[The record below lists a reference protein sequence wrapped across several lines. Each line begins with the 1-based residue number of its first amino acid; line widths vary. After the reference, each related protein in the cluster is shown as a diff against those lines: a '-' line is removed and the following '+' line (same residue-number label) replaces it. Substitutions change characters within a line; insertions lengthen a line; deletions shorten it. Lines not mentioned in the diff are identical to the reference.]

1 MTRWVLL
8 AMSFALALGAIDAHA
23 ARTLLTDL
31 MKRPPAGLDE
41 PAMSALA
48 LEACVHRA
56 QELDRTGTAIDYEIA
71 AIDREAAEAL
81 MLQKQLN
88 AELPILGSYDEPALN
103 EFQHR
108 VIRHEELAK
117 KFQAEFPLYQKKQKA
132 YDAAVDEFEHI
143 ICATRF
149 RRGDLDAIRTKLDL
163 K

>member
-1 MTRWVLL
+1 
-8 AMSFALALGAIDAHA
+8 
-23 ARTLLTDL
+23 
-31 MKRPPAGLDE
+31 
-41 PAMSALA
+41 
-48 LEACVHRA
+48 
-56 QELDRTGTAIDYEIA
+56 
-71 AIDREAAEAL
+71 

-143 ICATRF
+143 ICANRF
-149 RRGDLDAIRTKLDL
+149 RRGDLDAIRSRLDL

>member
-1 MTRWVLL
+1 MARWVLL
-8 AMSFALALGAIDAHA
+8 AMSFSLALGAIDAHA

-71 AIDREAAEAL
+71 A
-81 MLQKQLN
+81 
-88 AELPILGSYDEPALN
+88 
-103 EFQHR
+103 
-108 VIRHEELAK
+108 
-117 KFQAEFPLYQKKQKA
+117 
-132 YDAAVDEFEHI
+132 VDEFEHI
-143 ICATRF
+143 ICANRF
-149 RRGDLDAIRTKLDL
+149 RRGDLDAIRTRLDL